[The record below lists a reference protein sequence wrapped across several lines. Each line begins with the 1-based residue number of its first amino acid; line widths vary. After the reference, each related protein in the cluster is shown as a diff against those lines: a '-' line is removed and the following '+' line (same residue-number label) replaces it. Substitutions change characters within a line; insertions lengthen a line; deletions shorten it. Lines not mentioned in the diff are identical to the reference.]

1 MFQTD
6 RWTSGRSQRLVL
18 NMTTKLLVAVAG
30 VLMAVSTLA
39 PEATAQPPRPA
50 PIFSFE
56 SDESWL
62 NLHHFLYLLG
72 RAEAKM
78 PDAGEGV
85 ALATA
90 DAERGL
96 KNLSDDE
103 RKTWGAA
110 VTTYASGFSKLDA
123 VRGEPFPAITAALAM
138 ADDAPALSG
147 IDAAAADTLTRV
159 APIYRKAWWPAHR
172 AANHMWQSAIETLI
186 ARHGATVRD
195 ILVKWYGLP
204 WPSGGYAVHLSGYSV
219 AVGAYSSTRGVL
231 VFSSLDPTY
240 QNLNGLEMIFHEAMH
255 QWDGPWFS
263 TLNAQAKTLN
273 VGMPFDLPHAMIFFT
288 AGEAVRRVEPSHMPT
303 VDTLNI
309 WSLRLSGAQRT
320 ADRLKG
326 PLEETWRPYLD
337 GRGTRDEALAALLA
351 RVGVKSAQ

>member
-1 MFQTD
+1 
-6 RWTSGRSQRLVL
+6 
-18 NMTTKLLVAVAG
+18 MTTPLSVAIVGAIFT
-30 VLMAVSTLA
+30 LSMLA
-39 PEATAQPPRPA
+39 PPVAAAQPPRPA

-56 SDESWL
+56 SDEFWL

-72 RAEAKM
+72 RAEAKI
-78 PDAGEGV
+78 PDAGDGV

-96 KNLSDDE
+96 KSLSDDE

-110 VTTYASGFSKLDA
+110 VTTYASGLSKLDA
-123 VRGEPFPAITAALAM
+123 VRGEPLPAITAALAM

-147 IDAAAADTLTRV
+147 VDAAAADTLTRV

-172 AANHMWQSAIETLI
+172 AANRAWQSAIETLI
-186 ARHGATVRD
+186 ARHGATLRD

-231 VFSSLDPTY
+231 VVSSLDPTY

-255 QWDGPWFS
+255 QWDGPWFNA
-263 TLNAQAKTLN
+263 LNAQAKTLN
-273 VGMPFDLPHAMIFFT
+273 VGVPFDLSHAMIFFT
-288 AGEAVRRVEPSHMPT
+288 AGEAVRRVEPSHRPT
-303 VDTLNI
+303 ADTLNI
-309 WSLRLSGAQRT
+309 WSLRLSGAERT
-320 ADRLKG
+320 ADRLTG